1 MQICD
6 RVLHRRGFRVSDPF
20 LTALPAATE
29 LPTAVCTLHSTEG
42 CFTGRCRIERGQG
55 RLVAMALR
63 LGRFPP
69 AGRNTPVQVTISGDG
84 QRWYWVRDF
93 NGHRMQSSLTY
104 DHDTGCVREDFG
116 PMSIWLQPSFDGR
129 RLGISIHR
137 LTILGLPVPKFL
149 LPRSDTIEWQDD
161 RGRFRF
167 DVAAEAPG
175 LGLLIRY
182 QGWLTP
188 VHGASGQS

>member
-1 MQICD
+1 M
-6 RVLHRRGFRVSDPF
+6 SDPF
-20 LTALPAATE
+20 LRALPAEAE
-29 LPTAVCTLHSTEG
+29 LPEAVRTLHSSEG
-42 CFTGRCRIERGQG
+42 RFAGRCWIERGQG

-69 AGRNTPVQVTISGDG
+69 AGSNIPVQVTISRDG
-84 QRWYWVRDF
+84 QRWSWERDF
-93 NGHRMQSSLTY
+93 NDHKTQSSLTY

-116 PMSIWLQPSFDGR
+116 AMSIWLQPSFDGR

-137 LTILGLPVPKFL
+137 LTILGVPIPPFL
-149 LPRSDTIEWQDD
+149 LPRSTTTEWQDEQ
-161 RGRFRF
+161 GCFKF

-188 VHGASGQS
+188 VHSVSG